1 LGSHFKLET
10 LLDYFLDSSAITI
23 FVLLLL
29 SIYFIGTFWVFLSRL
44 NIINTR
50 ISSESQSLKSLYTG
64 QSKSVAKNSLIFTY
78 LSRVNE
84 PNREI
89 LEAAS
94 SDAIRASTKGLT
106 WLSIIA
112 STSPFIGLFG
122 TVIGILET
130 FSKLGS
136 QSSASLSV
144 VAPAISEAL
153 VATAAGIA
161 VAVFA
166 YTFHLILKRKA
177 YELSSLLASQ
187 SEVILSQVDEE
198 S

>member
-1 LGSHFKLET
+1 M
-10 LLDYFLDSSAITI
+10 
-23 FVLLLL
+23 VLL
-29 SIYFIGTFWVFLSRL
+29 SGYFITTFWIFFDRL
-44 NIINTR
+44 YILNTR
-50 ISSESQSLKSLYTG
+50 IVSEGKSLKALYTG
-64 QSKSVAKNSLIFTY
+64 QSKNVQHTSLLYTY
-78 LSRVNE
+78 LARVNA
-84 PNREI
+84 PNKAI

-94 SDAIRASTKGLT
+94 SDAIRVSTKGLT

-130 FSKLGS
+130 FTKLGG

-153 VATAAGIA
+153 IATAAGIA
-161 VAVFA
+161 VATFA

-177 YELSSLLASQ
+177 YELSSLLSSQ
-187 SEVILSQVDEE
+187 SEVILSQINEA
-198 S
+198 

>member
-1 LGSHFKLET
+1 MGSHFKLET

-84 PNREI
+84 PNRAI

>member
-1 LGSHFKLET
+1 MDT
-10 LLDYFLDSSAITI
+10 LIDYFIHSSAIT
-23 FVLLLL
+23 FVVLLGL
-29 SIYFIGTFWVFLSRL
+29 SVYFIATFWIFLDRFYILNSR
-44 NIINTR
+44 IK
-50 ISSESQSLKSLYTG
+50 SESKSLKSLYTG
-64 QSKSVAKNSLIFTY
+64 QSKSVAHNSLIFTY
-78 LSRVNE
+78 LSRVDK
-84 PNREI
+84 PNKAI

-94 SDAIRASTKGLT
+94 SDAIRVSTKGLT

-136 QSSASLSV
+136 QASASLSV

-153 VATAAGIA
+153 IATAAGIA
-161 VAVFA
+161 VAIFA

-177 YELSSLLASQ
+177 YELSSLLTSQ
-187 SEVILSQVDEE
+187 SEIILSKVD
-198 S
+198 

>member
-1 LGSHFKLET
+1 MGSHFKLET

-84 PNREI
+84 PNRAI

-177 YELSSLLASQ
+177 YELSSLLTSQ

>member
-1 LGSHFKLET
+1 MGSHFKLET